1 MIPLSDTKTSG
12 SFPLWVIIILLIN
25 IWVFFLELTAPNPDL
40 FIRKFALIPALVDF
54 SNINTLI
61 PFISSQF
68 LHGGFIH
75 IISNMWFLWIFGDN
89 VEESFGF
96 FLFPLF
102 YLFAGIIG
110 GLDQYIFIPG
120 SSIPMLGASGAIAGV
135 LGAYM
140 AIYPHHKVKTL
151 LPIFGFFTVIEVSA
165 FYILFFWF
173 FTQIFAGSASIMA
186 DTSSFGGV
194 AFFAHIGGFIAGWI
208 LAKLLQLLKFI

>member
-1 MIPLSDTKTSG
+1 
-12 SFPLWVIIILLIN
+12 
-25 IWVFFLELTAPNPDL
+25 
-40 FIRKFALIPALVDF
+40 
-54 SNINTLI
+54 
-61 PFISSQF
+61 
-68 LHGGFIH
+68 
-75 IISNMWFLWIFGDN
+75 
-89 VEESFGF
+89 
-96 FLFPLF
+96 
-102 YLFAGIIG
+102 
-110 GLDQYIFIPG
+110 
-120 SSIPMLGASGAIAGV
+120 MLGASGAIAGV